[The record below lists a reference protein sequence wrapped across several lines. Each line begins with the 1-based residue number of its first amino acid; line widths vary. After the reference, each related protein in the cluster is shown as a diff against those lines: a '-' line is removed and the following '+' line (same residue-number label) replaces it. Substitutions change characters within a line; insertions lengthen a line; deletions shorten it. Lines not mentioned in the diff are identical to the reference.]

1 MDHLV
6 EPGIRDYFHT
16 SFEECK
22 QYKMVYYTKVL
33 NIGLFILFVAIVSS
47 VLYFKK
53 KKKLTPAQK
62 NKKNEEDRLYIINK
76 IRSLQIKKI

>member
-6 EPGIRDYFHT
+6 EPGIRTYFHS

-22 QYKMVYYTKVL
+22 KYKLGYYTKIL
-33 NIGLFILFVAIVSS
+33 NIGLFILFVVIVSA

-62 NKKNEEDRLYIINK
+62 NKKNEEDRMYIINK
-76 IRSLQIKKI
+76 IRSLQIKR